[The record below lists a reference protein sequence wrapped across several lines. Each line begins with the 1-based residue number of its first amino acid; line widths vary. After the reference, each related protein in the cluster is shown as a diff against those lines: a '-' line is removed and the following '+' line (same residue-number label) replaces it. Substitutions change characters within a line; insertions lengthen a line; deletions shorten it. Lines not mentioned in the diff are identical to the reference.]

1 MAARKT
7 TSSKPADKASTE
19 QAQAKDASEN
29 RERLEQEQFPA
40 KAGAPEVE
48 VDKRSADGSEGTRFV
63 KEFVVLGRDWTG
75 EEYQHEAN
83 RAGVANE
90 AIQRGL
96 HPRGD
101 ISFDGSENH
110 PDGVSLTLTYSVDT
124 VPASVDHHPEDTTT
138 PRDVI
143 EAAGG
148 DTSSSKPEA

>member
-7 TSSKPADKASTE
+7 TSSKPADKAE
-19 QAQAKDASEN
+19 QKQAPAASE

-83 RAGVANE
+83 KAGVANE

-101 ISFDGSENH
+101 ISFDGSEDH
-110 PDGVSLTLTYSVDT
+110 PDGLSLTLTYSVDT

>member
-7 TSSKPADKASTE
+7 TSSKTTTE
-19 QAQAKDASEN
+19 AGTQSK
-29 RERLEQEQFPA
+29 EQLQQKQFPA
-40 KAGAPEVE
+40 KAGAPDVE
-48 VDKRSADGSEGTRFV
+48 VDKRSPDGSEGTRFV

-83 RAGVANE
+83 KAGVANE

-101 ISFDGSENH
+101 VSFDGSEDH
-110 PDGVSLTLTYSVDT
+110 PDGQSLTLTYSVDT

-148 DTSSSKPEA
+148 DTSSSSKDED